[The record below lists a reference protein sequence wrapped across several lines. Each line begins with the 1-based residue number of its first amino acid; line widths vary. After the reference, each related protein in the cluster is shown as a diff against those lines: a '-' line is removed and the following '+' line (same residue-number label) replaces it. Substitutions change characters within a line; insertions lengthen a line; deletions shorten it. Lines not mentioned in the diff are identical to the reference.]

1 MAVDAL
7 WRGRLHHSDALVWLC
22 LKEAGLPAA
31 EEHLPEFGLQTV
43 PRRPAAAGERVRLRR
58 GPYPSATRGVGL
70 LERWHT

>member
-31 EEHLPEFGLQTV
+31 EEHLPESGLQTV

-58 GPYPSATRGVGL
+58 GPYPSATRGVSL
-70 LERWHT
+70 PER